1 MRNELSVGR
10 TLGALLLVQMAVG
23 IWINFGLLA
32 PVFEPPGFLHNAAEH
47 PVRIGLS
54 ALLGIGGSG
63 LSLLAMSLLWPWVS
77 KAGPVLARVYA
88 AVVVASFVGALIE
101 QGAVLSM
108 LSLSENFQRA
118 GTDAEA
124 LYQGLRG
131 VVAAQRNWAHY
142 IHLLISGAGLLVM
155 HALLFRGRCLPRLL
169 TGFGMLAALLQMYS
183 VAQPLLGGEVVMPL
197 LAPLALSELLLAL
210 WLLARGLAPISPP
223 ADARAASVASAGQRL
238 G

>member
-1 MRNELSVGR
+1 MRYELSVGR

-32 PVFEPPGFLHNAAEH
+32 PVFQPPGFLHNAAEH
-47 PVRIGLS
+47 PARIGLS

-142 IHLLISGAGLLVM
+142 IHLLISGVGLLAM

-183 VAQPLLGGEVVMPL
+183 VAQPLFGGEVVMPL

-210 WLLARGLAPISPP
+210 WLLARGLAPISPR
-223 ADARAASVASAGQRL
+223 ADARAASVASAGQGL

>member
-1 MRNELSVGR
+1 
-10 TLGALLLVQMAVG
+10 
-23 IWINFGLLA
+23 
-32 PVFEPPGFLHNAAEH
+32 VFQPPGFLHNAAEH
-47 PVRIGLS
+47 PARIGLS

-88 AVVVASFVGALIE
+88 AVVVASFVSALIE

-142 IHLLISGAGLLVM
+142 IHLLISGVGLLAM

-183 VAQPLLGGEVVMPL
+183 VAQPLFGGEVVMPL

-210 WLLARGLAPISPP
+210 WLLARGLAPISPR
-223 ADARAASVASAGQRL
+223 ADARAASVASAGQGL

>member
-1 MRNELSVGR
+1 MRYELSVGR

-23 IWINFGLLA
+23 IWINFGLLG

-47 PVRIGLS
+47 PLRMGWAAV
-54 ALLGIGGSG
+54 LGIVGSG

-88 AVVVASFVGALIE
+88 GLVVASFVSALIE
-101 QGAVLSM
+101 QSASLSM

-118 GTDAEA
+118 GADAEA

-142 IHLLISGAGLLVM
+142 IHLLIGGAGLLTM

-169 TGFGMLAALLQMYS
+169 TAFGMLAALLQMCA
-183 VAQPLLGGEVVMPL
+183 VAQPLLGGEVMMPL

-210 WLLARGLAPISPP
+210 WLLARGLAPINP
-223 ADARAASVASAGQRL
+223 RTAALATGVSSAGEPL

>member
-1 MRNELSVGR
+1 
-10 TLGALLLVQMAVG
+10 
-23 IWINFGLLA
+23 
-32 PVFEPPGFLHNAAEH
+32 
-47 PVRIGLS
+47 
-54 ALLGIGGSG
+54 LLGIGGSG

-183 VAQPLLGGEVVMPL
+183 VAQPLFGGEVVMPL

-210 WLLARGLAPISPP
+210 WLLARGLAPISPR
-223 ADARAASVASAGQRL
+223 ADALAASVSSAGQRL

>member
-32 PVFEPPGFLHNAAEH
+32 PVFQPPGFLHNAAEH
-47 PVRIGLS
+47 PARIGLS

-88 AVVVASFVGALIE
+88 AVVVASFVSALIE

-142 IHLLISGAGLLVM
+142 IHLLISGVGLLAM

-183 VAQPLLGGEVVMPL
+183 VAQPLFGGEVVMPL

>member
-1 MRNELSVGR
+1 MRYELSVGR
-10 TLGALLLVQMAVG
+10 TLGALLLVQIAVG

-63 LSLLAMSLLWPWVS
+63 LSLLAMSLLWSWVS

-88 AVVVASFVGALIE
+88 GLVVASFVSALIE

-142 IHLLISGAGLLVM
+142 LHLLISGVGLLVM

-210 WLLARGLAPISPP
+210 WLLVRGLAPIVSP
-223 ADARAASVASAGQRL
+223 ADAHAASASSAGERL

>member
-1 MRNELSVGR
+1 MRYELSVGR

-32 PVFEPPGFLHNAAEH
+32 PVFQPPGFLHNAAEH
-47 PVRIGLS
+47 PARIGLS

-88 AVVVASFVGALIE
+88 AVVVASFVSALIE

-142 IHLLISGAGLLVM
+142 IHLLISGVGLLAM

-183 VAQPLLGGEVVMPL
+183 VAQPLFGGEVVMPL